1 VDGLKRKN
9 LNIIIGL
16 FALFCLWTANVSAAE
31 LLSVGVHSSR
41 YVSMPTSIARIAV
54 GDPEIATIVRVPSSR
69 TEFLLVAHKA
79 GTTSLFVWGV
89 DGARYEYIVGVSP
102 EDEGQAKVIESA
114 IGLPGVRVKM
124 VDGKILLT
132 GTVENQYERNL
143 AVRTAQLFVKQDTAA
158 NGSLS
163 VGSNADMRM
172 QAQISGMDSRSG
184 AVGGNNFSSTGT
196 VIDLLHLRH
205 PSQIRLEAQVVA
217 INPTENSD
225 VGFVYGS
232 ASDYLSSDTSSGSY
246 LGNSP
251 GVFYGGQSYGPG
263 GSTTFR
269 NNPWKWLTEHHS
281 DINVALRALITQ
293 NKAKIL
299 SRPSITTMSGEEAVI
314 QVGGEIPYTT
324 RDSNGNPK
332 TEFKDYGIILQ
343 FKPLVDAENRIV
355 SSIHTEVSMPSGE
368 TVDNQPILDKRR
380 ADAVVTATSGST
392 MVIGGLMDSREYK
405 VVRKFPFLGDIPIIG
420 EFFKYTSKSR
430 NRQELIILVTPRLV
444 DENSASQADM
454 TNEMQEFY
462 RKGQQE
468 KAAMKKVDLNEENA
482 TAEQQKEA
490 AVEEQ
495 ADTVTREGDN
505 SQQVASEMASESVL
519 DKYLNR
525 DVLNKK

>member
-1 VDGLKRKN
+1 MKRKN
-9 LNIIIGL
+9 LRIITGL
-16 FALFCLWTANVSAAE
+16 LASFCFWTASVSAAE

-41 YVSMPTSIARIAV
+41 YVSMPTSITRIAV

-69 TEFLLVAHKA
+69 TEFLVVAHKA
-79 GTTSLFVWGV
+79 GTTSLFVWGA

-124 VDGKILLT
+124 VDGKVLLT
-132 GTVENQYERNL
+132 GTVENQYERNY
-143 AVRTAQLFVKQDTAA
+143 AMRTAQLFVKDDTAG
-158 NGSLS
+158 NLS
-163 VGSNADMRM
+163 VGSNANMRL
-172 QAQISGMDSRSG
+172 QAQTADKNSRSG
-184 AVGGNNFSSTGT
+184 SVGGNTYSSAGS

-205 PSQIRLEAQVVA
+205 PSQIKLEAQVVA

-225 VGFVYGS
+225 LGFVYGS
-232 ASDYLSSDTSSGSY
+232 GTGSDLIS
-246 LGNSP
+246 SP
-251 GVFYGGQSYGPG
+251 GVFYGGQSYGSG

-269 NNPWKWLTEHHS
+269 NNPWTWLTEHHS
-281 DINVALRALITQ
+281 DINVALRALVTQ
-293 NKAKIL
+293 NRAKIL

-324 RDSNGNPK
+324 RDKNGNPT

-368 TVDNQPILDKRR
+368 TIDNQPILDKRR

-444 DENSASQADM
+444 DENSASKAEM
-454 TNEMQEFY
+454 TNDMHKFY
-462 RKGQQE
+462 QKGQQE
-468 KAAMKKVDLNEENA
+468 KAAMKKVDLNEESA
-482 TAEQQKEA
+482 SAEKKTEE
-490 AVEEQ
+490 AVEEK
-495 ADTVTREGDN
+495 ASAVNREGDD
-505 SQQVASEMASESVL
+505 SRQVASEMASESVL

-525 DVLNKK
+525 DVLKKK

>member
-1 VDGLKRKN
+1 MVY
-9 LNIIIGL
+9 IGG
-16 FALFCLWTANVSAAE
+16 A
-31 LLSVGVHSSR
+31 
-41 YVSMPTSIARIAV
+41 
-54 GDPEIATIVRVPSSR
+54 
-69 TEFLLVAHKA
+69 
-79 GTTSLFVWGV
+79 

-124 VDGKILLT
+124 VDGKVLLT
-132 GTVENQYERNL
+132 GTVENQYERNY
-143 AVRTAQLFVKQDTAA
+143 AMRTAQLFVKDDTSG
-158 NGSLS
+158 NLS
-163 VGSNADMRM
+163 VGSNANMRL
-172 QAQISGMDSRSG
+172 QAQTADKNSRSG
-184 AVGGNNFSSTGT
+184 SVGGNTYSSAGS

-205 PSQIRLEAQVVA
+205 PSQIKLEAQVVA

-225 VGFVYGS
+225 LGFVYGS
-232 ASDYLSSDTSSGSY
+232 GTGSDLIS
-246 LGNSP
+246 SP
-251 GVFYGGQSYGPG
+251 GVFYGGQSYGSG

-269 NNPWKWLTEHHS
+269 NNPWTWLTEHHS
-281 DINVALRALITQ
+281 DINVALRALVTQ
-293 NKAKIL
+293 NRAKIL

-324 RDSNGNPK
+324 RDKNGNPT

-444 DENSASQADM
+444 DENSASKAEM
-454 TNEMQEFY
+454 TNDMHKFY
-462 RKGQQE
+462 QKGQQE
-468 KAAMKKVDLNEENA
+468 KAAMKKVDLNEESA
-482 TAEQQKEA
+482 AAEKKTEE
-490 AVEEQ
+490 AVEEK
-495 ADTVTREGDN
+495 ASAVNREGDD
-505 SQQVASEMASESVL
+505 SRQVASEMASESVL

-525 DVLNKK
+525 DVLKKK

>member
-1 VDGLKRKN
+1 MKRKN
-9 LNIIIGL
+9 LRIITGL
-16 FALFCLWTANVSAAE
+16 LASFCFWTASVSAAE

-41 YVSMPTSIARIAV
+41 YVSMPTSITRIAV

-69 TEFLLVAHKA
+69 TEFLVVAHKA
-79 GTTSLFVWGV
+79 GTTSLFVWGA

-124 VDGKILLT
+124 VDGKVLLT
-132 GTVENQYERNL
+132 GTVENQYERNY
-143 AVRTAQLFVKQDTAA
+143 AMRTAQLFVKDDTSG
-158 NGSLS
+158 NLS
-163 VGSNADMRM
+163 VGSNANMRL
-172 QAQISGMDSRSG
+172 QAQTADKNSRSG
-184 AVGGNNFSSTGT
+184 SVGGNTYSSAGS

-205 PSQIRLEAQVVA
+205 PSQIKLEAQVVA

-225 VGFVYGS
+225 LGFVYGS
-232 ASDYLSSDTSSGSY
+232 STGSDLIS
-246 LGNSP
+246 SP
-251 GVFYGGQSYGPG
+251 GVFYGGQSYGSG

-269 NNPWKWLTEHHS
+269 NNPWTWLTEHHS
-281 DINVALRALITQ
+281 DINVALRALVTQ
-293 NKAKIL
+293 NRAKIL

-324 RDSNGNPK
+324 RDKNGNPT

-368 TVDNQPILDKRR
+368 TIDNQPILDKRR

-444 DENSASQADM
+444 DENSASKAEM
-454 TNEMQEFY
+454 TNDMHKFY
-462 RKGQQE
+462 QKGQQE
-468 KAAMKKVDLNEENA
+468 KAAMKKVDLNEESA
-482 TAEQQKEA
+482 AAEKKTEE
-490 AVEEQ
+490 AVEEK
-495 ADTVTREGDN
+495 ASAVNREGDD
-505 SQQVASEMASESVL
+505 SRQVASEMASESVL

-525 DVLNKK
+525 DVLKKK

>member
-1 VDGLKRKN
+1 MKRKN
-9 LNIIIGL
+9 LRIITGL
-16 FALFCLWTANVSAAE
+16 LASFCFWTASVSAAE

-41 YVSMPTSIARIAV
+41 YVSMPTSITRIAV

-69 TEFLLVAHKA
+69 TEFLVVAHKA
-79 GTTSLFVWGV
+79 GTTSLFVWGA

-124 VDGKILLT
+124 VDGKVLLT
-132 GTVENQYERNL
+132 GIVENQYERNY
-143 AVRTAQLFVKQDTAA
+143 AMRTAQLFVKDDTSG
-158 NGSLS
+158 NLS
-163 VGSNADMRM
+163 VGSNANMRL
-172 QAQISGMDSRSG
+172 QAQTADKNSRSG
-184 AVGGNNFSSTGT
+184 SVGGNTYSSAGS

-205 PSQIRLEAQVVA
+205 PSQIKLEAQVVA

-225 VGFVYGS
+225 LGFVYGS
-232 ASDYLSSDTSSGSY
+232 STGSDLIS
-246 LGNSP
+246 SP
-251 GVFYGGQSYGPG
+251 GVFYGGQSYGSG

-269 NNPWKWLTEHHS
+269 NNPWTWLTEHHS
-281 DINVALRALITQ
+281 DINVALRALVTQ
-293 NKAKIL
+293 NRAKIL

-324 RDSNGNPK
+324 RDKNGNPT

-368 TVDNQPILDKRR
+368 TIDNQPILDKRR

-444 DENSASQADM
+444 DENSASKAEM
-454 TNEMQEFY
+454 TNDMHKFY
-462 RKGQQE
+462 QKGQQE
-468 KAAMKKVDLNEENA
+468 KAAMKKVDLNEESA
-482 TAEQQKEA
+482 AAEKKTEE
-490 AVEEQ
+490 AVEEK
-495 ADTVTREGDN
+495 ASAVNREGDD
-505 SQQVASEMASESVL
+505 SRQVASEMASESVL

-525 DVLNKK
+525 DVLKKK

>member
-1 VDGLKRKN
+1 MKRKN
-9 LNIIIGL
+9 LRIITGL
-16 FALFCLWTANVSAAE
+16 LASFCFWTASVSAAE

-41 YVSMPTSIARIAV
+41 YVSMPTSITRIAV

-69 TEFLLVAHKA
+69 TEFLVVAHKA
-79 GTTSLFVWGV
+79 GTTSLFVWGA

-124 VDGKILLT
+124 VDGKVLLT
-132 GTVENQYERNL
+132 GTVENQYERNY
-143 AVRTAQLFVKQDTAA
+143 AMRTAQLFVKDDTSG
-158 NGSLS
+158 NLS
-163 VGSNADMRM
+163 VGSNANMRL
-172 QAQISGMDSRSG
+172 QAQTADKNSRSG
-184 AVGGNNFSSTGT
+184 SVGGNTYSSAGS

-205 PSQIRLEAQVVA
+205 PSQIKLEAQVVA

-225 VGFVYGS
+225 LGFVYGS
-232 ASDYLSSDTSSGSY
+232 GTGSDLIS
-246 LGNSP
+246 SP
-251 GVFYGGQSYGPG
+251 GVFYGGQSYGSG

-269 NNPWKWLTEHHS
+269 NNPWTWLTEHHS
-281 DINVALRALITQ
+281 DINVALRALVTQ
-293 NKAKIL
+293 NRAKIL

-324 RDSNGNPK
+324 RDTNGNPT

-368 TVDNQPILDKRR
+368 TIDNQPILDKRR

-444 DENSASQADM
+444 DENSASKAEM
-454 TNEMQEFY
+454 TNDMHKFY
-462 RKGQQE
+462 QKGQQE
-468 KAAMKKVDLNEENA
+468 KATMKKVDLNEESA
-482 TAEQQKEA
+482 SAEKKTEE
-490 AVEEQ
+490 AVEEK
-495 ADTVTREGDN
+495 ASAVNREGDD
-505 SQQVASEMASESVL
+505 SRQVASEMASESVL

-525 DVLNKK
+525 DVLKKK

>member
-1 VDGLKRKN
+1 MKRKN
-9 LNIIIGL
+9 LRIITGL
-16 FALFCLWTANVSAAE
+16 LASFCFWTASVSAAE

-41 YVSMPTSIARIAV
+41 YVSMPTV
-54 GDPEIATIVRVPSSR
+54 
-69 TEFLLVAHKA
+69 VAHKA
-79 GTTSLFVWGV
+79 GTTSLFVWGA

-124 VDGKILLT
+124 VDGKVLLT
-132 GTVENQYERNL
+132 GTVENQYERNY
-143 AVRTAQLFVKQDTAA
+143 AMRTAQLFVKDDTSG
-158 NGSLS
+158 NLS
-163 VGSNADMRM
+163 VGSNANMRL
-172 QAQISGMDSRSG
+172 QAQTADKNSRSG
-184 AVGGNNFSSTGT
+184 SVGGNTYSSAGS

-205 PSQIRLEAQVVA
+205 PSQIKLEAQVVA

-225 VGFVYGS
+225 LGFVYGS
-232 ASDYLSSDTSSGSY
+232 STGSDLIS
-246 LGNSP
+246 SP
-251 GVFYGGQSYGPG
+251 GVFYGGQSYGSG

-269 NNPWKWLTEHHS
+269 NNPWTWLTEHHS
-281 DINVALRALITQ
+281 DINVALRALVTQ
-293 NKAKIL
+293 NRAKIL

-324 RDSNGNPK
+324 RDKNGNPT

-368 TVDNQPILDKRR
+368 TIDNQPILDKRR

-444 DENSASQADM
+444 DENSASKAEM
-454 TNEMQEFY
+454 TNDMHKFY
-462 RKGQQE
+462 QKGQQE
-468 KAAMKKVDLNEENA
+468 KAAMKKVDLNEESA
-482 TAEQQKEA
+482 AAEKKTEE
-490 AVEEQ
+490 AVEEK
-495 ADTVTREGDN
+495 ASAVNREGDD
-505 SQQVASEMASESVL
+505 SRQVASEMASESVL

-525 DVLNKK
+525 DVLKKK

>member
-1 VDGLKRKN
+1 
-9 LNIIIGL
+9 
-16 FALFCLWTANVSAAE
+16 
-31 LLSVGVHSSR
+31 
-41 YVSMPTSIARIAV
+41 M
-54 GDPEIATIVRVPSSR
+54 
-69 TEFLLVAHKA
+69 VAHKA
-79 GTTSLFVWGV
+79 GTTSLFVWGA

-124 VDGKILLT
+124 VDGKVLLT
-132 GTVENQYERNL
+132 GTVENQYERNY
-143 AVRTAQLFVKQDTAA
+143 AMRTAQLFVKDDTSG
-158 NGSLS
+158 NLS
-163 VGSNADMRM
+163 VGSNANMRM
-172 QAQISGMDSRSG
+172 QAQTADKNSRSG
-184 AVGGNNFSSTGT
+184 AVGGNNYSSTGS

-205 PSQIRLEAQVVA
+205 PSQIKLEAQVVA

-225 VGFVYGS
+225 LGFVYGS
-232 ASDYLSSDTSSGSY
+232 GTGSDLIS
-246 LGNSP
+246 SP
-251 GVFYGGQSYGPG
+251 GVFYGGQSYGSG

-269 NNPWKWLTEHHS
+269 NNPWTWLTEHHS
-281 DINVALRALITQ
+281 DINVALRALVTQ
-293 NKAKIL
+293 NRAKIL

-324 RDSNGNPK
+324 RDKNGNPT

-444 DENSASQADM
+444 DENSASKAEM
-454 TNEMQEFY
+454 TNDMHKFY
-462 RKGQQE
+462 QKGQQE
-468 KAAMKKVDLNEENA
+468 KAAMKKVDLNEESA
-482 TAEQQKEA
+482 AAEKKTEE
-490 AVEEQ
+490 AVEEK
-495 ADTVTREGDN
+495 ASAVNREGDD
-505 SQQVASEMASESVL
+505 SRQVASEMASESVL

-525 DVLNKK
+525 DVLKKK

>member
-1 VDGLKRKN
+1 
-9 LNIIIGL
+9 
-16 FALFCLWTANVSAAE
+16 
-31 LLSVGVHSSR
+31 
-41 YVSMPTSIARIAV
+41 M
-54 GDPEIATIVRVPSSR
+54 
-69 TEFLLVAHKA
+69 VAHKA
-79 GTTSLFVWGV
+79 GTTSLFVWGA

-124 VDGKILLT
+124 VDGKVLLT
-132 GTVENQYERNL
+132 GTVENQYERNY
-143 AVRTAQLFVKQDTAA
+143 AMRTAQLFVKDDTAG
-158 NGSLS
+158 NLS
-163 VGSNADMRM
+163 VGSNANMRM
-172 QAQISGMDSRSG
+172 QAQTADKNSRSG
-184 AVGGNNFSSTGT
+184 AVGGNNYSSTGS

-205 PSQIRLEAQVVA
+205 PSQIKLEAQVVA

-225 VGFVYGS
+225 LGFVYGS
-232 ASDYLSSDTSSGSY
+232 GTGSDLIS
-246 LGNSP
+246 SP
-251 GVFYGGQSYGPG
+251 GVFYGGQSYGSG

-269 NNPWKWLTEHHS
+269 NNPWTWLTEHHS
-281 DINVALRALITQ
+281 DINVALRALVTQ
-293 NKAKIL
+293 NRAKIL

-324 RDSNGNPK
+324 RDKNGNPT

-368 TVDNQPILDKRR
+368 TIDNQPILDKRR

-444 DENSASQADM
+444 DENSASKAEM
-454 TNEMQEFY
+454 TNDMHKFY
-462 RKGQQE
+462 QKGQQE
-468 KAAMKKVDLNEENA
+468 KAAMKKVDLNEESA
-482 TAEQQKEA
+482 AAE
-490 AVEEQ
+490 
-495 ADTVTREGDN
+495 
-505 SQQVASEMASESVL
+505 
-519 DKYLNR
+519 
-525 DVLNKK
+525 KKTKGICGEPGGG

>member
-1 VDGLKRKN
+1 L
-9 LNIIIGL
+9 L
-16 FALFCLWTANVSAAE
+16 ASFCFWTASVSAAE

-41 YVSMPTSIARIAV
+41 YVSMPTSITRIAV

-69 TEFLLVAHKA
+69 TEFLVVAHKA
-79 GTTSLFVWGV
+79 GTTSLFVWGA

-124 VDGKILLT
+124 VDGKVLLT
-132 GTVENQYERNL
+132 GTVENQYERNY
-143 AVRTAQLFVKQDTAA
+143 AMRTAQLFVKDDTSG
-158 NGSLS
+158 NLS
-163 VGSNADMRM
+163 VGSNANMRL
-172 QAQISGMDSRSG
+172 QAQTADKNSRSG
-184 AVGGNNFSSTGT
+184 SVGGNTYSSAGS

-205 PSQIRLEAQVVA
+205 PSQIKLEAQVVA

-225 VGFVYGS
+225 LGFVYGS
-232 ASDYLSSDTSSGSY
+232 GTGSDLIS
-246 LGNSP
+246 SP
-251 GVFYGGQSYGPG
+251 GVFYGGQSYGSG

-269 NNPWKWLTEHHS
+269 NNPWTWLTEHHS
-281 DINVALRALITQ
+281 DINVALRALVTQ
-293 NKAKIL
+293 NRAKIL

-324 RDSNGNPK
+324 RDKNGNPT

-368 TVDNQPILDKRR
+368 TIDNQPILDKRR

-444 DENSASQADM
+444 DENSASKAEM
-454 TNEMQEFY
+454 TNDMHKFY
-462 RKGQQE
+462 QKGQQE
-468 KAAMKKVDLNEENA
+468 KAAMKKVDLNEESA
-482 TAEQQKEA
+482 SAEKKTEE
-490 AVEEQ
+490 AVEEK
-495 ADTVTREGDN
+495 ASAVNREGDD
-505 SQQVASEMASESVL
+505 SRQVAAEMASESVL

-525 DVLNKK
+525 DVLKKK

>member
-1 VDGLKRKN
+1 MKQKN
-9 LNIIIGL
+9 LRIIMGL
-16 FALFCLWTANVSAAE
+16 LASFCFWTASVSAAE

-41 YVSMPTSIARIAV
+41 YVSMPTSITRIAV

-69 TEFLLVAHKA
+69 TEFLVVAHKA
-79 GTTSLFVWGV
+79 GTTSLFVWGA

-124 VDGKILLT
+124 VDGKVLLT
-132 GTVENQYERNL
+132 GTVENQYERNY
-143 AVRTAQLFVKQDTAA
+143 AMRTAQLFVKDDTSG
-158 NGSLS
+158 NLS
-163 VGSNADMRM
+163 VGSNANMRL
-172 QAQISGMDSRSG
+172 QAQTADKNSRSG
-184 AVGGNNFSSTGT
+184 SVGGNTYSSAGS

-205 PSQIRLEAQVVA
+205 PSQIKLEAQVVA

-225 VGFVYGS
+225 LGFVYGS
-232 ASDYLSSDTSSGSY
+232 GTGSDLIS
-246 LGNSP
+246 SP
-251 GVFYGGQSYGPG
+251 GVFYGGQSYGSG

-269 NNPWKWLTEHHS
+269 NNPWTWLTEHHS
-281 DINVALRALITQ
+281 DINVALRALVTQ
-293 NKAKIL
+293 NRAKIL

-324 RDSNGNPK
+324 RDKNGNPT

-343 FKPLVDAENRIV
+343 FKPVVDAENRIV

-368 TVDNQPILDKRR
+368 TIDNQPILDKRR

-444 DENSASQADM
+444 DENSASKAEM
-454 TNEMQEFY
+454 TNDMHKFY
-462 RKGQQE
+462 QKGQQE
-468 KAAMKKVDLNEENA
+468 KATMKKVDLNEESA
-482 TAEQQKEA
+482 SAEKKTEE
-490 AVEEQ
+490 AVEEK
-495 ADTVTREGDN
+495 ASAVNREGDD
-505 SQQVASEMASESVL
+505 SRQVASEMASESVL

-525 DVLNKK
+525 DVLKKK

>member
-1 VDGLKRKN
+1 MKRKN
-9 LNIIIGL
+9 LRIITGL
-16 FALFCLWTANVSAAE
+16 LASFCFWTASVSAAE

-41 YVSMPTSIARIAV
+41 YVSMPTSITRIAV

-69 TEFLLVAHKA
+69 TEFLVVAHKA
-79 GTTSLFVWGV
+79 GTTSLFVWGA

-124 VDGKILLT
+124 VDGKVLLT
-132 GTVENQYERNL
+132 GTVENQYERNY
-143 AVRTAQLFVKQDTAA
+143 AMRTAQLFVKDDTSG
-158 NGSLS
+158 NLS
-163 VGSNADMRM
+163 VGSNANMRL
-172 QAQISGMDSRSG
+172 QAQTADKNSRSG
-184 AVGGNNFSSTGT
+184 SVGGNTYSSAGS

-205 PSQIRLEAQVVA
+205 PSQIKLEAQVVA

-225 VGFVYGS
+225 LGFVYGS
-232 ASDYLSSDTSSGSY
+232 GTGSDLIS
-246 LGNSP
+246 SP
-251 GVFYGGQSYGPG
+251 GVFYGGQSYGSG

-269 NNPWKWLTEHHS
+269 NNPWTWLTEHHS
-281 DINVALRALITQ
+281 DINVALRALVTQ
-293 NKAKIL
+293 NRAKIL

-324 RDSNGNPK
+324 RDKNGNPT

-343 FKPLVDAENRIV
+343 FKPSVDAENRIV

-368 TVDNQPILDKRR
+368 TIDNQPILDKRR

-444 DENSASQADM
+444 DENSASKAEM
-454 TNEMQEFY
+454 TNDMHKFY
-462 RKGQQE
+462 QKGQQE
-468 KAAMKKVDLNEENA
+468 KATMKKVDLNEESA
-482 TAEQQKEA
+482 SAEKKTEE
-490 AVEEQ
+490 AVEEK
-495 ADTVTREGDN
+495 ASAVNREGDD
-505 SQQVASEMASESVL
+505 SRQVAAEMASESVL

-525 DVLNKK
+525 DVLKKK

>member
-1 VDGLKRKN
+1 MKRKN
-9 LNIIIGL
+9 LRIITGL
-16 FALFCLWTANVSAAE
+16 LASFCFWTASVSAAE

-41 YVSMPTSIARIAV
+41 YVSMPTSITRIAV

-69 TEFLLVAHKA
+69 TEFLVVAHKA
-79 GTTSLFVWGV
+79 GTTSLFVWGA

-124 VDGKILLT
+124 VDGKVLLT
-132 GTVENQYERNL
+132 GTVENQYERNY
-143 AVRTAQLFVKQDTAA
+143 AMRTAQLFVKDDTAG
-158 NGSLS
+158 NLS
-163 VGSNADMRM
+163 VGSNANMRL
-172 QAQISGMDSRSG
+172 QAQTADKNSRSG
-184 AVGGNNFSSTGT
+184 SVGGNTYSSAGS

-205 PSQIRLEAQVVA
+205 PSQIKLEAQVVA

-225 VGFVYGS
+225 LGFVYGS
-232 ASDYLSSDTSSGSY
+232 GTGSDLIS
-246 LGNSP
+246 SP
-251 GVFYGGQSYGPG
+251 GVFYGGQSYGSG

-269 NNPWKWLTEHHS
+269 NNPWTWLTEHHS
-281 DINVALRALITQ
+281 DINVALRALVTQ
-293 NKAKIL
+293 NRAKIL

-324 RDSNGNPK
+324 RDKNGNPT

-368 TVDNQPILDKRR
+368 TIDNQPILDKRR

-444 DENSASQADM
+444 DENSASKAEM
-454 TNEMQEFY
+454 TNDMHKFY
-462 RKGQQE
+462 QKGQQE
-468 KAAMKKVDLNEENA
+468 KAAMKKVDLNEESA
-482 TAEQQKEA
+482 AAEKKTEE
-490 AVEEQ
+490 AVEEK
-495 ADTVTREGDN
+495 ASAVNREGDD
-505 SQQVASEMASESVL
+505 SRQVASEMASESVL

-525 DVLNKK
+525 DVLKKK

>member
-1 VDGLKRKN
+1 MKRKN
-9 LNIIIGL
+9 LRIITGL
-16 FALFCLWTANVSAAE
+16 LASFCFWTASVSAAE

-41 YVSMPTSIARIAV
+41 YVSMPTSITRIAV

-69 TEFLLVAHKA
+69 TEFLVVAHKA
-79 GTTSLFVWGV
+79 GTTSLFVWGE

-124 VDGKILLT
+124 VDGKVLLT
-132 GTVENQYERNL
+132 GTVENQYERNY
-143 AVRTAQLFVKQDTAA
+143 AMRTAQLFVKDDTAG
-158 NGSLS
+158 NLS
-163 VGSNADMRM
+163 VGSNANMRM
-172 QAQISGMDSRSG
+172 QAQTADKNSRSG
-184 AVGGNNFSSTGT
+184 AVGGNNYSSTGS

-205 PSQIRLEAQVVA
+205 PSQIKLEAQVVA

-225 VGFVYGS
+225 LGFVYGS
-232 ASDYLSSDTSSGSY
+232 GTGSDLIS
-246 LGNSP
+246 SP
-251 GVFYGGQSYGPG
+251 GVFYGGQSYGSG

-269 NNPWKWLTEHHS
+269 NNPWTWLTEHHS
-281 DINVALRALITQ
+281 DINVALRALVTQ
-293 NKAKIL
+293 NRAKIL

-324 RDSNGNPK
+324 RDKNGNPT

-368 TVDNQPILDKRR
+368 TIDNQPILDKRR

-392 MVIGGLMDSREYK
+392 MVIGGLMDSLEYK
-405 VVRKFPFLGDIPIIG
+405 LVRKFPFLGDIPIIG

-444 DENSASQADM
+444 DENSASKAEM
-454 TNEMQEFY
+454 TNDMHKFY
-462 RKGQQE
+462 QKGQQE
-468 KAAMKKVDLNEENA
+468 KAAMKKVDLNEESA
-482 TAEQQKEA
+482 AAEKKTEE
-490 AVEEQ
+490 AVEEK
-495 ADTVTREGDN
+495 ASAVNREGDD
-505 SQQVASEMASESVL
+505 SRQVASEMASESVL

-525 DVLNKK
+525 DVLKKK

>member
-9 LNIIIGL
+9 LRIITGL
-16 FALFCLWTANVSAAE
+16 LASFCFWTASVSAAE

-41 YVSMPTSIARIAV
+41 YVSMPTSITRIAV

-69 TEFLLVAHKA
+69 KEFLVVAHKA
-79 GTTSLFVWGV
+79 GTTSLFVWGA

-124 VDGKILLT
+124 VDGKVLLT
-132 GTVENQYERNL
+132 GTVENQYERNY
-143 AVRTAQLFVKQDTAA
+143 AMRTAQLFVKDDTSG
-158 NGSLS
+158 NLS
-163 VGSNADMRM
+163 VGSNANMRL
-172 QAQISGMDSRSG
+172 QAQTADKNSRSG
-184 AVGGNNFSSTGT
+184 SVGGNTYSSAGS

-205 PSQIRLEAQVVA
+205 PSQIKLEAQVVA

-225 VGFVYGS
+225 LGFVYGS
-232 ASDYLSSDTSSGSY
+232 GTGSDLIS
-246 LGNSP
+246 SP
-251 GVFYGGQSYGPG
+251 GVFYGGQSYGSG

-269 NNPWKWLTEHHS
+269 NNPWTWLTEHHS
-281 DINVALRALITQ
+281 DINVALRALVTQ
-293 NKAKIL
+293 NRAKIL

-324 RDSNGNPK
+324 RDKNGNPT

-368 TVDNQPILDKRR
+368 TIDNQPILDKRR

-444 DENSASQADM
+444 DENSASKAEM
-454 TNEMQEFY
+454 TNDMHKFY
-462 RKGQQE
+462 QKGQQE
-468 KAAMKKVDLNEENA
+468 KAAMKKVDLNEESA
-482 TAEQQKEA
+482 AAEKKTEE
-490 AVEEQ
+490 AVEEK
-495 ADTVTREGDN
+495 ASAVNREGDD
-505 SQQVASEMASESVL
+505 SRQVASEMASESVL

-525 DVLNKK
+525 DVLKKK

>member
-1 VDGLKRKN
+1 MKRKI
-9 LNIIIGL
+9 LRIITGL
-16 FALFCLWTANVSAAE
+16 LASFCFWTASVSAAE

-41 YVSMPTSIARIAV
+41 YVSMPTSITRIAV

-69 TEFLLVAHKA
+69 TEFLVVAHKA
-79 GTTSLFVWGV
+79 GTTSLFVWGA

-124 VDGKILLT
+124 VDGKVLLT
-132 GTVENQYERNL
+132 GTVENQYERNY
-143 AVRTAQLFVKQDTAA
+143 AMRTAQLFVKDDTSG
-158 NGSLS
+158 NLS
-163 VGSNADMRM
+163 VGSNANMRM
-172 QAQISGMDSRSG
+172 QAQTADKNSRSG
-184 AVGGNNFSSTGT
+184 AVGGNNYSSTGS

-205 PSQIRLEAQVVA
+205 PSQIKLEAQVVA

-225 VGFVYGS
+225 LGFVYGS
-232 ASDYLSSDTSSGSY
+232 GTGSDLIS
-246 LGNSP
+246 SP
-251 GVFYGGQSYGPG
+251 GVFYGGQSYGSG

-269 NNPWKWLTEHHS
+269 NNPWTWLTEHHS
-281 DINVALRALITQ
+281 DINVALRALVTQ
-293 NKAKIL
+293 NRAKIL

-324 RDSNGNPK
+324 RDKNGNPT

-368 TVDNQPILDKRR
+368 TIDNQPILDKRR

-444 DENSASQADM
+444 DENSASKAEM
-454 TNEMQEFY
+454 TNDMHKFY
-462 RKGQQE
+462 QKGQQE
-468 KAAMKKVDLNEENA
+468 KATMKKVDLNEESA
-482 TAEQQKEA
+482 SAEKKTEE
-490 AVEEQ
+490 AVEEK
-495 ADTVTREGDN
+495 ASAVNREGDD
-505 SQQVASEMASESVL
+505 SRQVAAEMASESVL

-525 DVLNKK
+525 DVLKKK

>member
-1 VDGLKRKN
+1 MKRKN
-9 LNIIIGL
+9 LRIITGL
-16 FALFCLWTANVSAAE
+16 LASFCFWTASVSAAE

-41 YVSMPTSIARIAV
+41 YVSMPTSITRIAV

-69 TEFLLVAHKA
+69 TEFLVVAHKA
-79 GTTSLFVWGV
+79 GTTSLFVWGA

-124 VDGKILLT
+124 VDGKVLLT
-132 GTVENQYERNL
+132 GTVENQYERNY
-143 AVRTAQLFVKQDTAA
+143 AMRTAQLFVKDDTSG
-158 NGSLS
+158 NLS
-163 VGSNADMRM
+163 VGSNANMRL
-172 QAQISGMDSRSG
+172 QAQTADKNSRSG
-184 AVGGNNFSSTGT
+184 SVGGNTYSSAGS

-205 PSQIRLEAQVVA
+205 PSQIKLEAQVVA

-225 VGFVYGS
+225 LGFVYGS
-232 ASDYLSSDTSSGSY
+232 GTGSDLIS
-246 LGNSP
+246 SP
-251 GVFYGGQSYGPG
+251 GVFYGGQSYGSG

-269 NNPWKWLTEHHS
+269 NNPWTWLTEHHS
-281 DINVALRALITQ
+281 DINVALRALVTQ
-293 NKAKIL
+293 NRAKIL

-324 RDSNGNPK
+324 RDKNGNPT

-368 TVDNQPILDKRR
+368 TIDNQPILDKRR

-444 DENSASQADM
+444 DENSASKAEM
-454 TNEMQEFY
+454 TNDMHKFY
-462 RKGQQE
+462 QKGQQE
-468 KAAMKKVDLNEENA
+468 KATMKKVDLNEESA
-482 TAEQQKEA
+482 AAEKKTEE
-490 AVEEQ
+490 AVEEK
-495 ADTVTREGDN
+495 ASAVNREGDD
-505 SQQVASEMASESVL
+505 SRQVASEMASESVL

-525 DVLNKK
+525 DVLKKK

>member
-1 VDGLKRKN
+1 MKQKN
-9 LNIIIGL
+9 LRLITGL
-16 FALFCLWTANVSAAE
+16 LASFCFWTASVSAAD

-41 YVSMPTSIARIAV
+41 YVSMPTSITRIAV

-69 TEFLLVAHKA
+69 TEFLVVAHKA
-79 GTTSLFVWGV
+79 GTTSLFVWGA

-124 VDGKILLT
+124 VDGKVLLT
-132 GTVENQYERNL
+132 GTVENQYERNY
-143 AVRTAQLFVKQDTAA
+143 AMRTAQLFVKDDTSG
-158 NGSLS
+158 NLS
-163 VGSNADMRM
+163 VGSNANMRL
-172 QAQISGMDSRSG
+172 QAQTADKNSRSG
-184 AVGGNNFSSTGT
+184 SVGGNTYSSAGS

-205 PSQIRLEAQVVA
+205 PSQIKLEAQVVA

-225 VGFVYGS
+225 LGFVYGS
-232 ASDYLSSDTSSGSY
+232 STGSDLIS
-246 LGNSP
+246 SP
-251 GVFYGGQSYGPG
+251 GVFYGGQSYGSG

-269 NNPWKWLTEHHS
+269 NNPWTWLTEHHS
-281 DINVALRALITQ
+281 DINVALRALVTQ
-293 NKAKIL
+293 NRAKIL

-324 RDSNGNPK
+324 RDKNGNPT

-368 TVDNQPILDKRR
+368 TIDNQPILDKRR

-444 DENSASQADM
+444 DENSASKAEM
-454 TNEMQEFY
+454 TNDMHKFY
-462 RKGQQE
+462 QKGQQE
-468 KAAMKKVDLNEENA
+468 KAAMKKVDLNEESA
-482 TAEQQKEA
+482 AAEKKTEE
-490 AVEEQ
+490 AVEEK
-495 ADTVTREGDN
+495 ASAVNREGDD
-505 SQQVASEMASESVL
+505 SRQVASEMASESVL

-525 DVLNKK
+525 DVLKKK

>member
-1 VDGLKRKN
+1 MKQKN
-9 LNIIIGL
+9 LRLITGL
-16 FALFCLWTANVSAAE
+16 LASFCFWTASVSAAD

-41 YVSMPTSIARIAV
+41 YVSMPTSITRIAV

-69 TEFLLVAHKA
+69 TEFLVVAHKA
-79 GTTSLFVWGV
+79 GTTSLFVWGA

-124 VDGKILLT
+124 VDGKVLLT
-132 GTVENQYERNL
+132 GTVENQYERNY
-143 AVRTAQLFVKQDTAA
+143 AMRTAQLFVKDDTAG
-158 NGSLS
+158 NLS
-163 VGSNADMRM
+163 VGSNANMRM
-172 QAQISGMDSRSG
+172 QAQTADKNSRSG
-184 AVGGNNFSSTGT
+184 AVGGNNYSSTGS

-205 PSQIRLEAQVVA
+205 PSQIKLEAQVVA

-225 VGFVYGS
+225 LGFVYGS
-232 ASDYLSSDTSSGSY
+232 GTGSDLIS
-246 LGNSP
+246 SP
-251 GVFYGGQSYGPG
+251 GVFYGGQSYGSG

-269 NNPWKWLTEHHS
+269 NNPWTWLTEHHS
-281 DINVALRALITQ
+281 DINVALRALVTQ
-293 NKAKIL
+293 NRAKIL

-324 RDSNGNPK
+324 RDKNGNPT

-368 TVDNQPILDKRR
+368 TIDNQPILDKRR

-444 DENSASQADM
+444 DENSASKAEM
-454 TNEMQEFY
+454 TNDMHKFY
-462 RKGQQE
+462 QKGQQE
-468 KAAMKKVDLNEENA
+468 KAAMKKVDLNEESA
-482 TAEQQKEA
+482 AAEKKTEE
-490 AVEEQ
+490 AVEEK
-495 ADTVTREGDN
+495 ASAVNREGDD
-505 SQQVASEMASESVL
+505 SRQVASEMASESVL

-525 DVLNKK
+525 DVLKKK

>member
-1 VDGLKRKN
+1 MRVDGLKRKTFR
-9 LNIIIGL
+9 IITGL
-16 FALFCLWTANVSAAE
+16 LAGFCFWTADVSAAE

-41 YVSMPTSIARIAV
+41 YVSMPTSITRIAV

-69 TEFLLVAHKA
+69 TEFLVVAHKA
-79 GTTSLFVWGV
+79 GTTSLFVWGA

-124 VDGKILLT
+124 VDGKVLLT
-132 GTVENQYERNL
+132 GTVENQYERNY
-143 AVRTAQLFVKQDTAA
+143 AMRTAQLFVKDDAA
-158 NGSLS
+158 GNLS
-163 VGSNADMRM
+163 VGSNANMRM
-172 QAQISGMDSRSG
+172 QAQTADKDSRSG
-184 AVGGNNFSSTGT
+184 AVGGNTYSSAGS

-205 PSQIRLEAQVVA
+205 PSQIRLEAQVIA

-225 VGFVYGS
+225 LGFVYGS
-232 ASDYLSSDTSSGSY
+232 STGSDLI
-246 LGNSP
+246 NSP
-251 GVFYGGQSYGPG
+251 GVFYGGQSYGAD

-281 DINVALRALITQ
+281 DINVALRALVTQ
-293 NKAKIL
+293 NRAKIL

-314 QVGGEIPYTT
+314 QVGGQIPYTT
-324 RDSNGNPK
+324 RDNNG
-332 TEFKDYGIILQ
+332 TYTDFKDYGIILQ

-368 TVDNQPILDKRR
+368 TVNNMPILDKRR

-444 DENSASQADM
+444 DENSASKAEM
-454 TNEMQEFY
+454 TNDMHKFY
-462 RKGQQE
+462 QKGQQE
-468 KAAMKKVDLNEENA
+468 KAAMKKVDLNEESA
-482 TAEQQKEA
+482 AAGKKTEE
-490 AVEEQ
+490 AVEEK
-495 ADTVTREGDN
+495 ASAVNREGDD
-505 SQQVASEMASESVL
+505 SRQVASEMAGESVL

-525 DVLNKK
+525 DVLKKK

>member
-1 VDGLKRKN
+1 
-9 LNIIIGL
+9 
-16 FALFCLWTANVSAAE
+16 
-31 LLSVGVHSSR
+31 
-41 YVSMPTSIARIAV
+41 
-54 GDPEIATIVRVPSSR
+54 
-69 TEFLLVAHKA
+69 
-79 GTTSLFVWGV
+79 
-89 DGARYEYIVGVSP
+89 
-102 EDEGQAKVIESA
+102 
-114 IGLPGVRVKM
+114 
-124 VDGKILLT
+124 
-132 GTVENQYERNL
+132 
-143 AVRTAQLFVKQDTAA
+143 
-158 NGSLS
+158 
-163 VGSNADMRM
+163 
-172 QAQISGMDSRSG
+172 
-184 AVGGNNFSSTGT
+184 
-196 VIDLLHLRH
+196 
-205 PSQIRLEAQVVA
+205 
-217 INPTENSD
+217 
-225 VGFVYGS
+225 
-232 ASDYLSSDTSSGSY
+232 
-246 LGNSP
+246 
-251 GVFYGGQSYGPG
+251 
-263 GSTTFR
+263 
-269 NNPWKWLTEHHS
+269 
-281 DINVALRALITQ
+281 
-293 NKAKIL
+293 
-299 SRPSITTMSGEEAVI
+299 MSGEAAVI

-324 RDSNGNPK
+324 RDSNGTPH

-468 KAAMKKVDLNEENA
+468 KAAMKKVDLNEESA

>member
-1 VDGLKRKN
+1 MGL
-9 LNIIIGL
+9 L
-16 FALFCLWTANVSAAE
+16 ASFCFWTASVSAAE

-41 YVSMPTSIARIAV
+41 YVSMPTSITRIAV

-69 TEFLLVAHKA
+69 TEFLVVAHKA
-79 GTTSLFVWGV
+79 GTTSLFVWGA

-124 VDGKILLT
+124 VDGKVLLT
-132 GTVENQYERNL
+132 GTVENQYERNY
-143 AVRTAQLFVKQDTAA
+143 AMRTAQLFVKDDTSG
-158 NGSLS
+158 NLS
-163 VGSNADMRM
+163 VGSNANMRL
-172 QAQISGMDSRSG
+172 QAQTADKNSRSG
-184 AVGGNNFSSTGT
+184 SVGGNTYSSAGS

-205 PSQIRLEAQVVA
+205 PSQIKLEAQVVA

-225 VGFVYGS
+225 LGFVYGS
-232 ASDYLSSDTSSGSY
+232 GTGSDLIS
-246 LGNSP
+246 SP
-251 GVFYGGQSYGPG
+251 GVFYGGQSYGSG

-269 NNPWKWLTEHHS
+269 NNPWTWLTEHHS
-281 DINVALRALITQ
+281 DINVALRALVTQ
-293 NKAKIL
+293 NRAKIL

-324 RDSNGNPK
+324 RDKNGNPT

-444 DENSASQADM
+444 DENSASKAEM
-454 TNEMQEFY
+454 TNDMHKFY
-462 RKGQQE
+462 QKGQQE
-468 KAAMKKVDLNEENA
+468 KAAMKKVDLNEESA
-482 TAEQQKEA
+482 AAEKKTEET
-490 AVEEQ
+490 VEEK
-495 ADTVTREGDN
+495 ASAVNREGDD
-505 SQQVASEMASESVL
+505 SQQVASEMAGDSVL

-525 DVLNKK
+525 DVLSKK

>member
-1 VDGLKRKN
+1 MKVDGLKRKN
-9 LNIIIGL
+9 LRIITGL
-16 FALFCLWTANVSAAE
+16 LASFCFWTASVSAAE

-41 YVSMPTSIARIAV
+41 YVSMPTSITRIAV

-69 TEFLLVAHKA
+69 TEFLVVAHKA
-79 GTTSLFVWGV
+79 GTTSLFVWGA

-124 VDGKILLT
+124 VDGKVLLT
-132 GTVENQYERNL
+132 GTVENQYERNY
-143 AVRTAQLFVKQDTAA
+143 AMRTAQLFVKDDTSG
-158 NGSLS
+158 NLS
-163 VGSNADMRM
+163 VGSNANMRL
-172 QAQISGMDSRSG
+172 QAQTADKNSRSG
-184 AVGGNNFSSTGT
+184 SVGGNTYSSAGS

-205 PSQIRLEAQVVA
+205 PSQIKLEAQVVA

-225 VGFVYGS
+225 LGFVYGS
-232 ASDYLSSDTSSGSY
+232 GTGSDLIS
-246 LGNSP
+246 SP
-251 GVFYGGQSYGPG
+251 GVFYGGQSYGSG

-269 NNPWKWLTEHHS
+269 NNPWTWLTEHHS
-281 DINVALRALITQ
+281 DINVALRALVTQ
-293 NKAKIL
+293 NRAKIL

-324 RDSNGNPK
+324 RDKNGNPT

-444 DENSASQADM
+444 DENSASKAEM
-454 TNEMQEFY
+454 TNDMHKFY
-462 RKGQQE
+462 QKGQQE
-468 KAAMKKVDLNEENA
+468 KAAMKKVDLNEESA
-482 TAEQQKEA
+482 AAEKKTEE
-490 AVEEQ
+490 AVEEK
-495 ADTVTREGDN
+495 ASAVNREGDD
-505 SQQVASEMASESVL
+505 SRQVASEMASESVL

-525 DVLNKK
+525 DVLKKK

>member
-1 VDGLKRKN
+1 MKRKN
-9 LNIIIGL
+9 LRIITGL
-16 FALFCLWTANVSAAE
+16 LASFCFWTASVSAAE

-41 YVSMPTSIARIAV
+41 YVSMPTSITRIAV

-69 TEFLLVAHKA
+69 TEFLVVAHKA
-79 GTTSLFVWGV
+79 GTTSLFVWGA

-124 VDGKILLT
+124 VDGKVLLT
-132 GTVENQYERNL
+132 GTVENQYERNY
-143 AVRTAQLFVKQDTAA
+143 AMRTAQLFVKDDTSG
-158 NGSLS
+158 NLS
-163 VGSNADMRM
+163 VGSNANMRL
-172 QAQISGMDSRSG
+172 QAQTADKNSRSG
-184 AVGGNNFSSTGT
+184 AVGGNTYSSAGS

-205 PSQIRLEAQVVA
+205 PSQIKLEAQVVA

-225 VGFVYGS
+225 LGFVYGS
-232 ASDYLSSDTSSGSY
+232 GTGSDLVS
-246 LGNSP
+246 SP
-251 GVFYGGQSYGPG
+251 GVFYGGQSYGSG

-269 NNPWKWLTEHHS
+269 NNPWTWLTEHHS
-281 DINVALRALITQ
+281 DINVALRALVTQ
-293 NKAKIL
+293 NRAKIL

-324 RDSNGNPK
+324 RDKNGNPT

-368 TVDNQPILDKRR
+368 TIDNQPILDKRR

-444 DENSASQADM
+444 DENSASKAEM
-454 TNEMQEFY
+454 TNDMHKFY
-462 RKGQQE
+462 QKGQQE
-468 KAAMKKVDLNEENA
+468 KAAMKKVDLNEESA
-482 TAEQQKEA
+482 AAEKKTEE
-490 AVEEQ
+490 AVEEK
-495 ADTVTREGDN
+495 ASAVNREGDD
-505 SQQVASEMASESVL
+505 SRQVATEMASESVL

-525 DVLNKK
+525 DVLKKK

>member
-1 VDGLKRKN
+1 MKRKN
-9 LNIIIGL
+9 LRIITGL
-16 FALFCLWTANVSAAE
+16 LASFCFWTASVSAAE

-41 YVSMPTSIARIAV
+41 YVSMPTSITRIAV

-69 TEFLLVAHKA
+69 TEFLVVAHKA
-79 GTTSLFVWGV
+79 GTTSLFVWGA

-124 VDGKILLT
+124 VEGKVLLT
-132 GTVENQYERNL
+132 GTVENQYERNY
-143 AVRTAQLFVKQDTAA
+143 AMRTAQLFVKDDTAG
-158 NGSLS
+158 NLS
-163 VGSNADMRM
+163 VGSNANMRM
-172 QAQISGMDSRSG
+172 QAQTADKNSRSG
-184 AVGGNNFSSTGT
+184 AVGGNIYSSTGS

-205 PSQIRLEAQVVA
+205 PSQIKLEAQVVA

-225 VGFVYGS
+225 LGFVYGS
-232 ASDYLSSDTSSGSY
+232 GTGSDLIS
-246 LGNSP
+246 SP
-251 GVFYGGQSYGPG
+251 GVFYGGQSYGSG

-269 NNPWKWLTEHHS
+269 NNPWTWLTEHHS
-281 DINVALRALITQ
+281 DINVALRALVTQ
-293 NKAKIL
+293 NRAKIL

-324 RDSNGNPK
+324 RDKNGNPT

-368 TVDNQPILDKRR
+368 TIDNQPILDKRR

-444 DENSASQADM
+444 DENSASKAEM
-454 TNEMQEFY
+454 TNDMHKFY
-462 RKGQQE
+462 QKGQQE
-468 KAAMKKVDLNEENA
+468 KAAMKKVDLNEESA
-482 TAEQQKEA
+482 AAEKKTEE
-490 AVEEQ
+490 AVEEK
-495 ADTVTREGDN
+495 ASAVNREGDD
-505 SQQVASEMASESVL
+505 SRQVASEMASESVL

-525 DVLNKK
+525 DVLKKK

>member
-1 VDGLKRKN
+1 MGL
-9 LNIIIGL
+9 L
-16 FALFCLWTANVSAAE
+16 ASFCFWTASVSAAD

-41 YVSMPTSIARIAV
+41 YVSMPTSITRIAV

-69 TEFLLVAHKA
+69 TEFLVVAHKA
-79 GTTSLFVWGV
+79 GTTSLFVWGA

-124 VDGKILLT
+124 VDGKVLLT
-132 GTVENQYERNL
+132 GTVENQYERNY
-143 AVRTAQLFVKQDTAA
+143 AMRTAQLFVKDDTSG
-158 NGSLS
+158 NLS
-163 VGSNADMRM
+163 VGSNVNMRL
-172 QAQISGMDSRSG
+172 QAQTADKNSRSG
-184 AVGGNNFSSTGT
+184 AVGGNTYSSAGS

-232 ASDYLSSDTSSGSY
+232 ASDYSSSDTSSGSY
-246 LGNSP
+246 LGSSP
-251 GVFYGGQSYGPG
+251 GVFYGGQSYGQG

-314 QVGGEIPYTT
+314 QVGGQIPYTS
-324 RDSNGNPK
+324 RDINGIK

-343 FKPLVDAENRIV
+343 FKPWVDAENRIV

-368 TVDNQPILDKRR
+368 TIDNQPILDKRR

-444 DENSASQADM
+444 DENSASQAEMTTDM
-454 TNEMQEFY
+454 REFY
-462 RKGQQE
+462 KKGQQE

-482 TAEQQKEA
+482 AAEKTAEE
-490 AVEEQ
+490 AVEER
-495 ADTVTREGDN
+495 AATTVDRDGDN
-505 SQQVASEMASESVL
+505 SRQVATEMAQESVL
-519 DKYLNR
+519 DKYLNH
-525 DVLNKK
+525 DVLTKK

>member
-1 VDGLKRKN
+1 MKRKN
-9 LNIIIGL
+9 LRIITGL
-16 FALFCLWTANVSAAE
+16 LASFCFWTASVSAAE

-41 YVSMPTSIARIAV
+41 YVSMPTSITRIAV

-69 TEFLLVAHKA
+69 TEFLVVAHKA
-79 GTTSLFVWGV
+79 GTTSLFVWGA

-124 VDGKILLT
+124 VDGKVLLT
-132 GTVENQYERNL
+132 GTVENQYERNY
-143 AVRTAQLFVKQDTAA
+143 AMRTAQLFVKDDTSG
-158 NGSLS
+158 NLS
-163 VGSNADMRM
+163 VGSNANMRL
-172 QAQISGMDSRSG
+172 QAQTADKNSRSG
-184 AVGGNNFSSTGT
+184 SVGGNTYSSAGS

-205 PSQIRLEAQVVA
+205 PSQIKLEAQVVA

-225 VGFVYGS
+225 LGFVYGS
-232 ASDYLSSDTSSGSY
+232 GTGSDLIS
-246 LGNSP
+246 SP
-251 GVFYGGQSYGPG
+251 GVFYGGQSYGSG

-269 NNPWKWLTEHHS
+269 NNPWTWLTEHHS
-281 DINVALRALITQ
+281 DINVALRALVTQ
-293 NKAKIL
+293 NRAKIL

-324 RDSNGNPK
+324 RDKNGNPT

-368 TVDNQPILDKRR
+368 TIDNQPILDKRR

-444 DENSASQADM
+444 DENSASKAEM
-454 TNEMQEFY
+454 TNDMHKFY
-462 RKGQQE
+462 QKGQQE
-468 KAAMKKVDLNEENA
+468 KAAMKKVDLNEESA
-482 TAEQQKEA
+482 AAEKKTEE
-490 AVEEQ
+490 AVEKKASAVNQ
-495 ADTVTREGDN
+495 EGDD
-505 SQQVASEMASESVL
+505 SRQVAAEMASESVL

-525 DVLNKK
+525 DVLKKK

>member
-1 VDGLKRKN
+1 MKRKN
-9 LNIIIGL
+9 LRIITGL
-16 FALFCLWTANVSAAE
+16 LASFCFWTASVSAAE

-41 YVSMPTSIARIAV
+41 YVSMPTSITRIAV

-69 TEFLLVAHKA
+69 TEFLVVAHKA
-79 GTTSLFVWGV
+79 GTTSLFVWGA

-124 VDGKILLT
+124 VDGKVLLT
-132 GTVENQYERNL
+132 GTVENQYERNY
-143 AVRTAQLFVKQDTAA
+143 AMRTAQLFVKDDTAG
-158 NGSLS
+158 NLS
-163 VGSNADMRM
+163 VGSNANMRL
-172 QAQISGMDSRSG
+172 QAQTADKNSRSG
-184 AVGGNNFSSTGT
+184 SVGGNTYSSAGS

-205 PSQIRLEAQVVA
+205 PSQIKLEAQVVA

-225 VGFVYGS
+225 LGFVYGS
-232 ASDYLSSDTSSGSY
+232 GTGSDLIS
-246 LGNSP
+246 SP
-251 GVFYGGQSYGPG
+251 GVFYGGQSYGSG

-269 NNPWKWLTEHHS
+269 NNPWTWLTEHHS
-281 DINVALRALITQ
+281 DINVALRALVTQ
-293 NKAKIL
+293 NRAKIL

-324 RDSNGNPK
+324 RDKNGNPT

-368 TVDNQPILDKRR
+368 TIDNQPILDKRR

-444 DENSASQADM
+444 DENSASKAEM
-454 TNEMQEFY
+454 TNDMHKFY
-462 RKGQQE
+462 QKGQQE
-468 KAAMKKVDLNEENA
+468 KSAMKKVDLNEESA
-482 TAEQQKEA
+482 AAEKKTEE
-490 AVEEQ
+490 AVEEK
-495 ADTVTREGDN
+495 ASAVNREGDD
-505 SQQVASEMASESVL
+505 SRQVATEMASESVL

-525 DVLNKK
+525 DVLKKK

>member
-1 VDGLKRKN
+1 MKQKN
-9 LNIIIGL
+9 LRLITGL
-16 FALFCLWTANVSAAE
+16 LASFCFWTASVSAAD

-41 YVSMPTSIARIAV
+41 YVSMPTSITRIAV
-54 GDPEIATIVRVPSSR
+54 GDPEIATIVRIPSSR
-69 TEFLLVAHKA
+69 TEFLVVGHKA
-79 GTTSLFVWGV
+79 GTTSLFVWGI

-102 EDEGQAKVIESA
+102 VDEGQAKVIESA

-124 VDGKILLT
+124 VDGKVLLS

-143 AVRTAQLFVKQDTAA
+143 AIRTAQLFVNSDTGG
-158 NGSLS
+158 NLS
-163 VGSNADMRM
+163 VGANANMRM
-172 QAQISGMDSRSG
+172 QAQSSDKNSRSG
-184 AVGGNNFSSTGT
+184 AIGGNTGSSTGA

-232 ASDYLSSDTSSGSY
+232 GTGSDLLS
-246 LGNSP
+246 SP
-251 GVFYGGQSYGPG
+251 GVFYGGQSYGSG
-263 GSTTFR
+263 GGTTFR

-281 DINVALRALITQ
+281 DINMALRALVTQ
-293 NKAKIL
+293 NRAKIL

-324 RDSNGNPK
+324 RDSNGNPT

-420 EFFKYTSKSR
+420 EFFKYTSKSQ

-444 DENSASQADM
+444 DENSASKADM
-454 TNEMQEFY
+454 TNDMHKFY
-462 RKGQQE
+462 QKGQQE
-468 KAAMKKVDLNEENA
+468 KAAMKKVDLNDENA
-482 TAEQQKEA
+482 AAEKKTDET
-490 AVEEQ
+490 VEEKPS
-495 ADTVTREGDN
+495 AMKPEEDSR
-505 SQQVASEMASESVL
+505 QVATEMASASVL

-525 DVLNKK
+525 DVLKKK

>member
-1 VDGLKRKN
+1 MKRKN
-9 LNIIIGL
+9 LRIITGL
-16 FALFCLWTANVSAAE
+16 LASFCFWTASVSAAD

-41 YVSMPTSIARIAV
+41 YVSMPTSITRIAV

-69 TEFLLVAHKA
+69 TEFLVVAHKA
-79 GTTSLFVWGV
+79 GTTSLFVWGA

-124 VDGKILLT
+124 VDGKVLLT
-132 GTVENQYERNL
+132 GTVENQYERNY
-143 AVRTAQLFVKQDTAA
+143 AMRTAQLFVKDDTSG
-158 NGSLS
+158 NLS
-163 VGSNADMRM
+163 VGSNANMRL
-172 QAQISGMDSRSG
+172 QAQTADKNSRSG
-184 AVGGNNFSSTGT
+184 SVGGNTYSSAGS

-205 PSQIRLEAQVVA
+205 PSQIKLEAQVVA

-225 VGFVYGS
+225 LGFVYGS
-232 ASDYLSSDTSSGSY
+232 GTGSDLIS
-246 LGNSP
+246 SP
-251 GVFYGGQSYGPG
+251 GVFYGGQTYGSG

-269 NNPWKWLTEHHS
+269 NNPWTWLTEHHS
-281 DINVALRALITQ
+281 DINVALRALVTQ
-293 NKAKIL
+293 NRAKIL

-324 RDSNGNPK
+324 RDKNGNPT

-368 TVDNQPILDKRR
+368 TIDNQPILDKRR

-444 DENSASQADM
+444 DENSASKAEM
-454 TNEMQEFY
+454 TNDMHKFY
-462 RKGQQE
+462 QKGQQE
-468 KAAMKKVDLNEENA
+468 KAAMKKVDLNEECA
-482 TAEQQKEA
+482 AAEKKAEET
-490 AVEEQ
+490 VEEK
-495 ADTVTREGDN
+495 ASAVNREGDD
-505 SQQVASEMASESVL
+505 SRQVATEMASEPVL

-525 DVLNKK
+525 DVLKKK

>member
-1 VDGLKRKN
+1 MKRKN
-9 LNIIIGL
+9 LRIITGL
-16 FALFCLWTANVSAAE
+16 LASFCFWTASVSAAE

-41 YVSMPTSIARIAV
+41 YVSMPTSITRIAV

-69 TEFLLVAHKA
+69 KEFLVVAHKA
-79 GTTSLFVWGV
+79 GTTSLFVWGA

-124 VDGKILLT
+124 VDGKVLLT
-132 GTVENQYERNL
+132 GTVENQYERNY
-143 AVRTAQLFVKQDTAA
+143 AMRTAQLFVKDDTSG
-158 NGSLS
+158 NLS
-163 VGSNADMRM
+163 VGSNANMRL
-172 QAQISGMDSRSG
+172 QAQTADKNSRSG
-184 AVGGNNFSSTGT
+184 SVGGNTYSSAGS

-205 PSQIRLEAQVVA
+205 PSQIKLEAQVVA

-225 VGFVYGS
+225 LGFVYGS
-232 ASDYLSSDTSSGSY
+232 GTGSDLIS
-246 LGNSP
+246 SP
-251 GVFYGGQSYGPG
+251 GVFYGGQSYGSG

-269 NNPWKWLTEHHS
+269 NNPWTWLTEHHS
-281 DINVALRALITQ
+281 DINVALRALVTQ
-293 NKAKIL
+293 NRAKIL

-324 RDSNGNPK
+324 RDKNGNPT

-368 TVDNQPILDKRR
+368 TIDNQPILDKRR

-444 DENSASQADM
+444 DENSASKAEM
-454 TNEMQEFY
+454 TNDMHKFY
-462 RKGQQE
+462 QKGQQE
-468 KAAMKKVDLNEENA
+468 KAAMKKVDLNEESA
-482 TAEQQKEA
+482 AAEKKTEE
-490 AVEEQ
+490 AVEEK
-495 ADTVTREGDN
+495 ASAVNREGDD
-505 SQQVASEMASESVL
+505 SRQVASEMASESVL

-525 DVLNKK
+525 DVLKKK

>member
-1 VDGLKRKN
+1 MKRKN
-9 LNIIIGL
+9 LRIITGL
-16 FALFCLWTANVSAAE
+16 LASFCFWTASVSAAE

-41 YVSMPTSIARIAV
+41 YVSMPTSITRIAV

-69 TEFLLVAHKA
+69 TEFLVVAHKA
-79 GTTSLFVWGV
+79 GTTSLFVWGA

-124 VDGKILLT
+124 VDGKVLLT
-132 GTVENQYERNL
+132 GTVENQYERNY
-143 AVRTAQLFVKQDTAA
+143 AMRTAQLFVKDDTAG
-158 NGSLS
+158 NLS
-163 VGSNADMRM
+163 VGSNANMRM
-172 QAQISGMDSRSG
+172 QAQTADKNSRSG
-184 AVGGNNFSSTGT
+184 AVGGNNYSSTGS

-205 PSQIRLEAQVVA
+205 PSQIKLEAQVVA

-225 VGFVYGS
+225 LGFVYGS
-232 ASDYLSSDTSSGSY
+232 GTGSDLIS
-246 LGNSP
+246 SP
-251 GVFYGGQSYGPG
+251 GVFYGGQSYGSG

-269 NNPWKWLTEHHS
+269 NNPWTWLTEHHS
-281 DINVALRALITQ
+281 DINVALRALVTQ
-293 NKAKIL
+293 NRAKIL

-324 RDSNGNPK
+324 RDKNGNPT

-444 DENSASQADM
+444 DENSASKAEM
-454 TNEMQEFY
+454 TNDMHKFY
-462 RKGQQE
+462 QKGQQE
-468 KAAMKKVDLNEENA
+468 KAAMKKVDLNEESA
-482 TAEQQKEA
+482 AAEKKTEE
-490 AVEEQ
+490 AVEEK
-495 ADTVTREGDN
+495 ASAVNREGDD
-505 SQQVASEMASESVL
+505 SRQVASEMASESVL

-525 DVLNKK
+525 DVLKKK

>member
-1 VDGLKRKN
+1 MKRKN
-9 LNIIIGL
+9 LRIITGL
-16 FALFCLWTANVSAAE
+16 LASFCFWTASVSAAE

-41 YVSMPTSIARIAV
+41 YVSMPTSITRIAV

-69 TEFLLVAHKA
+69 TEFLVVAHKA
-79 GTTSLFVWGV
+79 GTTSLFVWGA

-124 VDGKILLT
+124 VDGKVLLT
-132 GTVENQYERNL
+132 GTVENQYERNY
-143 AVRTAQLFVKQDTAA
+143 AMRTAQLFVKDDTSG
-158 NGSLS
+158 NLS
-163 VGSNADMRM
+163 VGSNANMRM
-172 QAQISGMDSRSG
+172 QAQTADKNSRSG
-184 AVGGNNFSSTGT
+184 AVGGNNYSSTGS

-205 PSQIRLEAQVVA
+205 PSQIKLEAQVVA

-225 VGFVYGS
+225 LGFVYGS
-232 ASDYLSSDTSSGSY
+232 GTGSDLIS
-246 LGNSP
+246 SP
-251 GVFYGGQSYGPG
+251 GVFYGGQSYGSG

-269 NNPWKWLTEHHS
+269 NNPWTWLTEHHS
-281 DINVALRALITQ
+281 DINVALRALVTQ
-293 NKAKIL
+293 NRAKIL

-324 RDSNGNPK
+324 RDKNGNPT

-444 DENSASQADM
+444 DENSASKAEM
-454 TNEMQEFY
+454 TNDMHKFY
-462 RKGQQE
+462 QKGQQE
-468 KAAMKKVDLNEENA
+468 KAAMKKVDLNEESA
-482 TAEQQKEA
+482 AAEKKTEE
-490 AVEEQ
+490 AVEEK
-495 ADTVTREGDN
+495 ASAVNREGDD
-505 SQQVASEMASESVL
+505 SRQVASEMASESVL

-525 DVLNKK
+525 DVLKKK

>member
-1 VDGLKRKN
+1 MGL
-9 LNIIIGL
+9 L
-16 FALFCLWTANVSAAE
+16 ASFCFWTASVSAAD

-41 YVSMPTSIARIAV
+41 YVSMPTSIIRIAV
-54 GDPEIATIVRVPSSR
+54 GDPEIATVVKVPSSNS
-69 TEFLLVAHKA
+69 EFLVVAHKA
-79 GTTSLFVWGV
+79 GTTSLFVWGA

-102 EDEGQAKVIESA
+102 EDEGQAKVIESV

-124 VDGKILLT
+124 VDGKVLLT

-158 NGSLS
+158 NGNLS
-163 VGSNADMRM
+163 VGNNANMRM
-172 QAQISGMDSRSG
+172 QAQTAGKDSRSG
-184 AVGGNNFSSTGT
+184 AVGGNNYSSTGS

-217 INPTENSD
+217 ITPTENSD
-225 VGFVYGS
+225 LGFVYGASSKYPASGENSGETS
-232 ASDYLSSDTSSGSY
+232 AAYLSS
-246 LGNSP
+246 SP
-251 GVFYGGQSYGPG
+251 GVFYGGQSYGSG
-263 GSTTFR
+263 GTTTFR
-269 NNPWKWLTEHHS
+269 NNPWKWLTEHYS
-281 DINVALRALITQ
+281 DINVALRALVTQ
-293 NKAKIL
+293 NRAKIL

-314 QVGGEIPYTT
+314 QVGGQIPYTT
-324 RDSNGNPK
+324 RDSNGNL
-332 TEFKDYGIILQ
+332 TTDFKDYGIILQ

-368 TVDNQPILDKRR
+368 AVNNMPILDKRR

-468 KAAMKKVDLNEENA
+468 KAAMKKVDLNEESA

>member
-1 VDGLKRKN
+1 
-9 LNIIIGL
+9 
-16 FALFCLWTANVSAAE
+16 
-31 LLSVGVHSSR
+31 
-41 YVSMPTSIARIAV
+41 M
-54 GDPEIATIVRVPSSR
+54 
-69 TEFLLVAHKA
+69 VAHKA
-79 GTTSLFVWGV
+79 GTTSLFVWGA

-124 VDGKILLT
+124 VDGKVLLT
-132 GTVENQYERNL
+132 GTVENQYERNY
-143 AVRTAQLFVKQDTAA
+143 AMRTAQLFVKDDTAG
-158 NGSLS
+158 NLS
-163 VGSNADMRM
+163 VGSNANMRM
-172 QAQISGMDSRSG
+172 QAQTADKNSRSG
-184 AVGGNNFSSTGT
+184 AVGGNNYSSTGS

-205 PSQIRLEAQVVA
+205 PSQIKLEAQVVA

-225 VGFVYGS
+225 LGFVYGS
-232 ASDYLSSDTSSGSY
+232 GTGSDLIS
-246 LGNSP
+246 SP
-251 GVFYGGQSYGPG
+251 GVFYGGQSYGSG

-269 NNPWKWLTEHHS
+269 NNPWTWLTEHHS
-281 DINVALRALITQ
+281 DINVALRALVTQ
-293 NKAKIL
+293 NRAKIL

-324 RDSNGNPK
+324 RDKNGNPT

-368 TVDNQPILDKRR
+368 TIDNQPILDKRR

-444 DENSASQADM
+444 DENSASKAEM
-454 TNEMQEFY
+454 TNDMHKFY
-462 RKGQQE
+462 QKGQQE
-468 KAAMKKVDLNEENA
+468 KAAMKKVDLNEESA
-482 TAEQQKEA
+482 AAEKKTEE
-490 AVEEQ
+490 AVEEK
-495 ADTVTREGDN
+495 ASAVNREGDD
-505 SQQVASEMASESVL
+505 SRQVASEMASESVL

-525 DVLNKK
+525 DVLKKK